1 MDLSAIL
8 EIISLV
14 AIVTFIV
21 LAIFIIITLNSATKL
36 IDEASKSLERLSSN
50 LTESMKQIQID
61 MDDLKDR
68 VGNSLYKFDRLA
80 DSLATTSEKVETE
93 VDKYIQTISP
103 LHNLIKNSY
112 NRIALPISSS
122 VITLSA
128 IFKAINTFT
137 NHFSKKK

>member
-1 MDLSAIL
+1 
-8 EIISLV
+8 
-14 AIVTFIV
+14 
-21 LAIFIIITLNSATKL
+21 
-36 IDEASKSLERLSSN
+36 
-50 LTESMKQIQID
+50 
-61 MDDLKDR
+61 
-68 VGNSLYKFDRLA
+68 LYKFDRLA

>member
-61 MDDLKDR
+61 MDDLKR
-68 VGNSLYKFDRLA
+68 
-80 DSLATTSEKVETE
+80 
-93 VDKYIQTISP
+93 
-103 LHNLIKNSY
+103 
-112 NRIALPISSS
+112 
-122 VITLSA
+122 
-128 IFKAINTFT
+128 
-137 NHFSKKK
+137 